1 MKRLKL
7 ESLMMQVLMMFL
19 VSIIIFF
26 VTTLLA
32 TKLSFEW
39 GMLWFG
45 MGLVILTIFI
55 HSAAYTNSHYKTL
68 YVVCFVVNMIG
79 TGLSFGTFFNVESVV
94 FRGYL
99 IPFVVA
105 GSLLIAY
112 LYTLMFQ
119 QRIGKANTSIRN
131 LWVVLI
137 GIGMVSAVGLWMEG
151 SNIDVALM
159 IIFAGIYLLAYI
171 AFLHFLLKSAEVY
184 RLASFYSFGIYIIIT
199 IVVIS
204 ILLEDGFAVEA
215 LFTPGD
221 GNTAKQNQNI
231 Q

>member
-1 MKRLKL
+1 
-7 ESLMMQVLMMFL
+7 MMQVLMMFL

-79 TGLSFGTFFNVESVV
+79 TGLSFGTFFNVESVI

-112 LYTLMFQ
+112 LYTLMVKPKEFY
-119 QRIGKANTSIRN
+119 
-131 LWVVLI
+131 
-137 GIGMVSAVGLWMEG
+137 
-151 SNIDVALM
+151 DP
-159 IIFAGIYLLAYI
+159 
-171 AFLHFLLKSAEVY
+171 FLLVL
-184 RLASFYSFGIYIIIT
+184 RFFYQILQC
-199 IVVIS
+199 
-204 ILLEDGFAVEA
+204 ILLLQHLD
-215 LFTPGD
+215 
-221 GNTAKQNQNI
+221 I
-231 Q
+231 HI

>member
-19 VSIIIFF
+19 VSILIFF
-26 VTTLLA
+26 MTTLFA

-45 MGLVILTIFI
+45 MGLVLLTIFI

-68 YVVCFVVNMIG
+68 YIVCFVVNMIG
-79 TGLSFGTFFNVESVV
+79 TGLSFGTYFNVESVV

-99 IPFVVA
+99 IPLVVV
-105 GSLLIAY
+105 GSFLIAY

-119 QRIGKANTSIRN
+119 KRIGKSITHFRN

-137 GIGMVSAVGLWMEG
+137 GFVMVSTIGLWMKG
-151 SNIDVALM
+151 GYIDLALM
-159 IIFAGIYLLAYI
+159 ILFAGIYLLAYI
-171 AFLHFLLKSAEVY
+171 AFLHFLLKSGEVY

-215 LFTPGD
+215 FFTSGD
-221 GNTAKQNQNI
+221 GNTTKQNQNI
-231 Q
+231 N